1 VFLKDKIISISHKI
15 RKYVY
20 LIAGVLKN
28 KRISISKKLTLIYS
42 SILLSILIIF
52 AVLTFLSIRNFII
65 KDSESILSSNV
76 DIISNFISNSQN
88 INKSSLNNINL
99 SQGIYYSVCDEN
111 GNIICSNMDSIQSD
125 KKHPDGKQEK
135 HKEKDFQHNN
145 GIISTNKTV
154 SIKGKKY
161 NILVTK
167 DFEDIGTNTE
177 AITAIFIIISILG
190 TIVCFISGYFLTK
203 KLLKPIKDITKTA
216 KEITSKS
223 LNKRI
228 VTNGVQDEIKDLAD
242 TCNSMIERLEVDFEK
257 QRRFVSDASHEL
269 RTPLSVIYGHV
280 NMLNRWGKNDP
291 TQLEKSLKTL
301 KNETENMHKLIESLL
316 YLAKGDNNVLVIK
329 KEEFELYN
337 LIKEVVDETLLNHSQ
352 IEISYNCEQELEIYA
367 DYNALKQVLRILV
380 DNSIKFS
387 KDFGQII
394 INAEVNDKEI
404 LINVIDNGSG
414 ISEES
419 IPHIFDR
426 FYRADESRNK
436 TTGGTG
442 LGLSIAKQIVDYHE
456 GRILVE
462 SKLEQGTKISIF
474 IPK

>member
-1 VFLKDKIISISHKI
+1 VFF
-15 RKYVY
+15 
-20 LIAGVLKN
+20 KN

-52 AVLTFLSIRNFII
+52 SFLTFLAIRNFII
-65 KDSESILSSNV
+65 KDSEVILSSNV
-76 DIISNFISNSQN
+76 DIISNYISNEQN
-88 INKSSLNNINL
+88 INKANFNNINL
-99 SQGIYYSVCDEN
+99 SQGIYYSVYDDN
-111 GNIICSNMDSIQSD
+111 GTIIFSNMESKQQF
-125 KKHPDGKQEK
+125 KKHQDEKKDK
-135 HKEKDFQHNN
+135 HKEKNFQYDN
-145 GIISTNKTV
+145 GIISTNKIV
-154 SIKGKKY
+154 LVKGKNY

-167 DFEDIGTNTE
+167 DFEDIGANTE
-177 AITAIFIIISILG
+177 AIIGIFIIISILG
-190 TIVCFISGYFLTK
+190 TIVCFISGHFLTK

-228 VTNGVQDEIKDLAD
+228 ITNGVDDEIKDLAD
-242 TCNSMIERLEVDFEK
+242 TFNSMIERLEVDFEK

-269 RTPLSVIYGHV
+269 RTPLSVIFGHV

-291 TQLEKSLKTL
+291 AQLEKSLKTL
-301 KNETENMHKLIESLL
+301 KNETENMNRLIEDLL
-316 YLAKGDNNVLVIK
+316 YLAKGDNSVLIIK
-329 KEEFELYN
+329 KEEFNLYT
-337 LIKEVVDETLLNHSQ
+337 LLKEVVDETLLNHSQ
-352 IEISYNCEQELEIYA
+352 MEISYDCEQRLKINA

-394 INAEVNDKEI
+394 INAEDNDKEI
-404 LINVIDNGSG
+404 LINVTDNGSG
-414 ISEES
+414 IPEES
-419 IPHIFDR
+419 ISHIFDR
-426 FYRADESRNK
+426 FYRVDASRTK

-462 SKLEQGTKISIF
+462 SKLRNGTKISIF